1 MIVMNKA
8 QISIRMPY
16 SLLDQLNAYAEKTG
30 LSKTE
35 VVVRAI
41 ANYLSSEGDVSLH
54 QRMGKVEKQMRELEI
69 LVKRNN

>member
-1 MIVMNKA
+1 
-8 QISIRMPY
+8 MPY

-41 ANYLSSEGDVSLH
+41 ASYLQQGDSLGQKLNQVE
-54 QRMGKVEKQMRELEI
+54 QRLSKVETMLKL
-69 LVKRNN
+69 N